1 MVEES
6 APQVSKLAARPDVW
20 GEVAAALRIPA
31 STILSL
37 DAGQLLR
44 TAVIGTLAHPTEAR
58 GATLAMLKAIK
69 ETGARELDEALRAD
83 PLVAEIMRA
92 DPKTL
97 TTIAGKAGIGEQEDV
112 FIGSQFARRI
122 PGLKDIPVLG
132 KVPIIRTV
140 PSPGDLVRV
149 SEDTFTTFNNYLRVA
164 IIKRILAAGERA
176 GKFASHEA
184 LESEAIRLGFAD
196 RKELAV
202 AGREMIGK
210 VGKEYVV
217 GDVPKWVRAKY
228 PQLPLKPGIVW
239 TEAMDRAARAEA
251 WRFKNVAALST
262 VVKHMTGRGGFGAA
276 ERFLPAM
283 SIIDL
288 APRWVISYPQLVW
301 DLINPTSKMT
311 PFVRQNLMRDMG
323 VFIGAG
329 TAAMAAAAAAGARV
343 EKDPKS
349 SDFGKIQFGNTRVNI
364 FGAFTTPIRYIA
376 QAMWGET
383 TAADTGTE
391 TKRDWEVTA
400 GKFFRSKLAPAPA
413 LIWDIIAGSDFINR
427 PLEKG
432 RMGGLRQAYRR
443 LTPLFAQDVKDQIAL
458 GSTASRALLPVA
470 FFGLTEQAYESEVQ
484 KFWLARGGRGQLRD
498 QPEGTKQLV
507 ERSFQAQR
515 RRERKMERQERQGR
529 EAR

>member
-1 MVEES
+1 
-6 APQVSKLAARPDVW
+6 
-20 GEVAAALRIPA
+20 
-31 STILSL
+31 
-37 DAGQLLR
+37 
-44 TAVIGTLAHPTEAR
+44 
-58 GATLAMLKAIK
+58 
-69 ETGARELDEALRAD
+69 
-83 PLVAEIMRA
+83 
-92 DPKTL
+92 
-97 TTIAGKAGIGEQEDV
+97 
-112 FIGSQFARRI
+112 
-122 PGLKDIPVLG
+122 
-132 KVPIIRTV
+132 
-140 PSPGDLVRV
+140 
-149 SEDTFTTFNNYLRVA
+149 
-164 IIKRILAAGERA
+164 
-176 GKFASHEA
+176 
-184 LESEAIRLGFAD
+184 
-196 RKELAV
+196 
-202 AGREMIGK
+202 
-210 VGKEYVV
+210 
-217 GDVPKWVRAKY
+217 
-228 PQLPLKPGIVW
+228 
-239 TEAMDRAARAEA
+239 MDRAARAEA

-515 RRERKMERQERQGR
+515 RREREMERQERQGR